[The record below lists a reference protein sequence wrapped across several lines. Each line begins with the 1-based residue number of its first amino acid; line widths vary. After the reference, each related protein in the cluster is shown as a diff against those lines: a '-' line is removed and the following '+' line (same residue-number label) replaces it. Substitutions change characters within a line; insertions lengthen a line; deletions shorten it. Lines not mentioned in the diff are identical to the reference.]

1 MTKATTTPKASM
13 KLLTGAAAI
22 NTAITSIAKRGKLFE
37 RDLHIVAVSTLQH
50 AMQHGD
56 ITLANKLIA
65 ALGKSQRTN
74 ALRDWYINFGPFA
87 YDAASKSMTYVKGS
101 NKTDVKAAIELPF
114 WEFKQ
119 EAAYVPFDLQAAIVT
134 LVKRADKAMQHGDKV
149 DKTALAQLA
158 ALAGTTVTA
167 LTAKPEKATKAN
179 TGNVK
184 DVLAA

>member
-1 MTKATTTPKASM
+1 MTKATTTPKTAM

-37 RDLHIVAVSTLQH
+37 RDLHTVAVSTLQH

-87 YDAASKSMTYVKGS
+87 YDATTRAMTFVKGS
-101 NKTDVKAAIELPF
+101 NKTDIKPAMALPF

-119 EAAYVPFDLQAAIVT
+119 EAAYIPFDMQAAIIS

-149 DKTALAQLA
+149 DKATLAQLA

-167 LTAKPEKATKAN
+167 LTAKPEKATKAS